1 MILDREGTQAKL
13 EALGSDATVLVL
25 NGEPLHEPVVGYG
38 PFVMN
43 AEVEIAQA
51 MRDFQSRR
59 FVRSKVSA

>member
-1 MILDREGTQAKL
+1 MILDREGTKAKL
-13 EALGSDATVLVL
+13 KALGSDATVLVL

-43 AEVEIAQA
+43 TEAEIAQA

-59 FVRSKVSA
+59 FVRSKVSV